1 MEVRQVISPQEG
13 KVTPARDHPGPRPC
27 ASPKETSPEG
37 RPPVPQRVDPILRAP
52 DVHEMARHIAEVLN
66 EAMRS
71 LKFSLSFE
79 PAGDGE
85 SITIRVVDG
94 DGRLIRTI
102 PLSEF
107 LSLARR
113 LTDGTWNSGFLA
125 DKVIR

>member
-1 MEVRQVISPQEG
+1 MEVRQVLSPQEG
-13 KVTPARDHPGPRPC
+13 KVTPVRDHPGPRPY
-27 ASPKETSPEG
+27 ASPKEVAPEG
-37 RPPVPQRVDPILRAP
+37 NPLVPQRVGPILRTP
-52 DVHEMARHIAEVLN
+52 DVHEIARHIAEVLN

-107 LSLARR
+107 LALARR
-113 LTDGTWNSGFLA
+113 LTASTWNSGFLA
-125 DKVIR
+125 DQVVR